1 MKSKPKN
8 VKRQNM
14 AGLIET
20 FNTLSLRAK
29 IGLFFLF
36 LFQALAIIGVVA
48 SNYFPYSFGY
58 SGHSLPERCTFPVP
72 VNCAGYAVTENSI
85 QLMLINGAGRGIYVE
100 NITARSEAFRPVNGS
115 DSNHNC
121 SLAFSERNQVLRNG
135 EEKLYTL
142 NVSTEPGSKCSYYD
156 VGRSKNR
163 YSIEMYYSFED
174 AGDIT
179 HIIRGEL
186 FASLSSNHVQDS
198 AGTGLVDSI
207 SPAFIIAF
215 VIVLEVIVVIFFGV
229 AVVSPI
235 LIIFWLALSI
245 YLIATGRPNKEG
257 VNAKRNMG
265 IWLIVGPIIL
275 VAGVILLTAL
285 LGYPSYHYVILLA
298 LLITMTLTFVGVVY
312 AVNNR
317 AKFALIPLVIIAIV
331 LPALAL
337 ASLLGVY

>member
-8 VKRQNM
+8 FKRQNM

-20 FNTLSLRAK
+20 SNTLSLRAK

-36 LFQALAIIGVVA
+36 LFQALAIAGIIGLT
-48 SNYFPYSFGY
+48 YFPDYFEHSDTSF
-58 SGHSLPERCTFPVP
+58 PERCTFPVR
-72 VNCAGYAVTENSI
+72 VNCVDHAVTENGI
-85 QLMLINGAGRGIYVE
+85 QLMFLNGAGRGIYVE

-121 SLAFSERNQVLRNG
+121 SLAFSESNQVLRNG

-156 VGRSKNR
+156 TGRNKDRYYR

-174 AGDIT
+174 SRGIT
-179 HIIRGEL
+179 HKIDGEL
-186 FASLSSNHVQDS
+186 FASWSSDPVQDS
-198 AGTGLVDSI
+198 AGTGLVGFISI
-207 SPAFIIAF
+207 AFITVFGI
-215 VIVLEVIVVIFFGV
+215 IGVIFFSV

-245 YLIATGRPNKEG
+245 HLIATGRPNKKG

-265 IWLIVGPIIL
+265 IWLIVGPVIL
-275 VAGVILLTAL
+275 VAGVILLVAL
-285 LGYPSYHYVILLA
+285 LGYHFYPYVSLLA
-298 LLITMTLTFVGVVY
+298 LLITLTLTSIGVVY
-312 AVNNR
+312 AVDNR
-317 AKFALIPLVIIAIV
+317 AKFTLIPLVIIALV

-337 ASLLGVY
+337 VSLAGVY

>member
-36 LFQALAIIGVVA
+36 LFQALAIAGIVA
-48 SNYFPYSFGY
+48 SNYFPDYFGY
-58 SGHSLPERCTFPVP
+58 SGHSVPERCTFPVP
-72 VNCAGYAVTENSI
+72 LNCQDYAVNEDNI
-85 QLMLINGAGRGIYVE
+85 QIVLLNGAGRGIYVE
-100 NITARSEAFRPVNGS
+100 NITAESKAFRPVNGS

-121 SLAFSERNQVLRNG
+121 SLAFSESNQVLRNG
-135 EEKLYTL
+135 GRKLYTL

-156 VGRSKNR
+156 IGRSKNR

-174 AGDIT
+174 ARNVTREID
-179 HIIRGEL
+179 GEIL
-186 FASLSSNHVQDS
+186 SSLSSDPVQDS
-198 AGTGLVDSI
+198 AGTGLVESI
-207 SPAFIIAF
+207 STAFIIAF
-215 VIVLEVIVVIFFGV
+215 VIVLGIIGVIFFGV

-245 YLIATGRPNKEG
+245 YLIATGRPNKKG

-265 IWLIVGPIIL
+265 LWLIVCPTIL
-275 VAGVILLTAL
+275 VAGVILLSVL
-285 LGYPSYHYVILLA
+285 LGYPFYPILIA
-298 LLITMTLTFVGVVY
+298 LLITMMLTFVGVVY

-317 AKFALIPLVIIAIV
+317 AKFTLVPLVIIAIV
-331 LPALAL
+331 LPAIAL
-337 ASLLGVY
+337 VSLLGVY